1 MSDELLFVLFG
12 VSLII
17 IPIAFSHLV
26 ESWYSMFDEKDK
38 KDVKEERD

>member
-1 MSDELLFVLFG
+1 MSDELLLVLFG

-17 IPIAFSHLV
+17 IPVSFSHLV

-38 KDVKEERD
+38 KDVKEEKE